1 MLFEMDRRTPV
12 IVQGITG
19 RMGQMHAQ
27 LMRRYG
33 TNIVGG
39 TGSVKPGAEQAF
51 PVAETCAEIVART
64 HAVASIVIVPPA
76 AVLDAV
82 AQAVDAGI
90 KVIVTVAEGI
100 PVHDA
105 VKIRALTRAAGV
117 TWIGPSTPGFC
128 MPGEIKLG
136 FLPDVSLAPGEFA
149 VASKSGTLSYEVGR
163 RMRECGLGQSIWIG
177 VGGDP
182 VKGTRFGDLAKGFL
196 RHRPTRAVVLI
207 GEIGGNEEEEFAQV
221 WEALGGGKPV
231 YALIAGAQAKEGV
244 PMGHAGALVMG
255 DSGSLASKQARL
267 RQAGVRVFD
276 TIQALVDAMARDAAP
291 AARGGHEEIKS

>member
-1 MLFEMDRRTPV
+1 MLFEMDRRSPV

-19 RMGQMHAQ
+19 RMGQMHAA
-27 LMRRYG
+27 LMRQYG

-39 TGSVKPGAEQAF
+39 TGTVKAGAAQAF

-64 HAVASIVIVPPA
+64 GAVASIAIVPPA
-76 AVLDAV
+76 AVLEAV
-82 AQAVDAGI
+82 GQAVEAGI
-90 KVIVTVAEGI
+90 KVVVTVAEGI

-105 VKIRALTRAAGV
+105 VKIRAMTQAAGV

-128 MPGEIKLG
+128 VPGEIKLG
-136 FLPDVSLAPGEFA
+136 FLPDVSLAPGGFA

-163 RMRECGLGQSIWIG
+163 RMRECGLGQSIWVG

-182 VKGTRFGDLAKGFL
+182 VKGTRFGDLAEGFL
-196 RHRPTRAVVLI
+196 RHERTRAVVLI
-207 GEIGGNEEEEFAQV
+207 GEIGGNEEEEFASV
-221 WEALGGGKPV
+221 WEGLGGDKPA

-267 RQAGVRVFD
+267 RQAGVQVFG
-276 TIQALVDAMARDAAP
+276 TMQALVDAMARDAAP
-291 AARGGHEEIKS
+291 VPGRAHIKS